1 MILVD
6 ANLLIYAYHQ
16 ASPFHTS
23 SRVWFEA
30 ALKRGEGIGI
40 AWMTVLAFLRI
51 TTNRHVFARALDM
64 AEAEKIV
71 AEWMRHPAV
80 SMVPASERH
89 WEIFSR
95 MLLAGQAGSELVSD
109 AHLAALAI
117 EHGAVVCTTDR
128 DFARFPGVR
137 WQNPLEA

>member
-1 MILVD
+1 MILLD

-23 SRVWFEA
+23 SRAWFEA
-30 ALKRGEGIGI
+30 ALEQGEGIAI
-40 AWMTVLAFLRI
+40 AWMTILAFLRI
-51 TTNRHVFARALDM
+51 TTNRHLFARAFSM
-64 AEAEKIV
+64 AEAERIV
-71 AEWMRHPAV
+71 AEWMRHPAITTLTT
-80 SMVPASERH
+80 SERH

-117 EHGAVVCTTDR
+117 EHGAIVCTTDR
-128 DFARFPGVR
+128 DFARFPGLR
-137 WQNPLEA
+137 WQNPLEV